1 MGRAQGR
8 DRVVAMG
15 LALAAIVAVGISGCS
30 SGGDDGP
37 ENSAAPAADAPTGPA
52 TPGVF
57 SVVDL
62 APAQVHRLSVE
73 SKDRHVA
80 LVRTAAATW
89 LAEPGTPEV
98 VSGLLAERETEVLP
112 LQAYRRLDT
121 DPDRPDFGLVDP
133 EFVVRVQDAA
143 GVEQAVS
150 VGGVT
155 FSGAGYYARRQ
166 GDPHV
171 YLLVRR
177 SVDDLRSLVRGERV
191 NSPRTQ
197 LETEILSESPDA
209 DPEEV
214 TNPWLAQVLEEEKR

>member
-1 MGRAQGR
+1 MGRTGR
-8 DRVVAMG
+8 PGRVVATS
-15 LALAAIVAVGISGCS
+15 LALAAVAGTLAAGCS
-30 SGGDDGP
+30 SGGDRP
-37 ENSAAPAADAPTGPA
+37 PAEVAAPAGPA
-52 TPGVF
+52 SPGVF

-62 APAQVHRLSVE
+62 TPAQVHRLSVE
-73 SKDRHVA
+73 AGAQQVA
-80 LVRTAAATW
+80 VVRSSAATW
-89 LAEPGTPEV
+89 LAGPGTSEI
-98 VSGLLAERETEVLP
+98 VSGLLAERESEVLP
-112 LQAYRRLDT
+112 LQAYRRLDA
-121 DPDRPDFGLVDP
+121 DPDRPDFGLIDP
-133 EFVVRVQDAA
+133 ELVVRVQDAA
-143 GVEQAVS
+143 GAEQTVS
-150 VGGVT
+150 VGVVT

-214 TNPWLAQVLEEEKR
+214 TNPWLAQVLEEVRG

>member
-1 MGRAQGR
+1 MGRAPGR
-8 DRVVAMG
+8 GRVVAMG
-15 LALAAIVAVGISGCS
+15 LALAAVVAGVTGCS
-30 SGGDDGP
+30 SGGGDRSED
-37 ENSAAPAADAPTGPA
+37 SAPAADAPTGPA

-62 APAQVHRLSVE
+62 TPAQVHRLSVE
-73 SKDRHVA
+73 SKDRQVA

-150 VGGVT
+150 VGGGT

-177 SVDDLRSLVRGERV
+177 SVDDLRSLVAGERV

-214 TNPWLAQVLEEEKR
+214 TNPWLAQVLEEGQR

>member
-8 DRVVAMG
+8 GRVVATG
-15 LALAAIVAVGISGCS
+15 LTLAVVVAGVTGCS
-30 SGGDDGP
+30 PGGGDRSED
-37 ENSAAPAADAPTGPA
+37 SAAPAADAPTGPA

-62 APAQVHRLSVE
+62 TPAQVHRLSVE
-73 SKDRHVA
+73 SKDRQVA

-98 VSGLLAERETEVLP
+98 VSGLLAERESEVLP
-112 LQAYRRLDT
+112 LQAYRRLET
-121 DPDRPDFGLVDP
+121 DSDRPDFGLVDP

-150 VGGVT
+150 VGVGT

-177 SVDDLRSLVRGERV
+177 SVDDLRSLVAGARV

-197 LETEILSESPDA
+197 LETEILNESPDA

-214 TNPWLAQVLEEEKR
+214 TNPWLAQVLEEEQ

>member
-1 MGRAQGR
+1 MRMR
-8 DRVVAMG
+8 
-15 LALAAIVAVGISGCS
+15 ALAAAVAFALGVGCS
-30 SGGDDGP
+30 SNGGGQ
-37 ENSAAPAADAPTGPA
+37 EEAAAPAPTGPA
-52 TPGVF
+52 RPTVF

-73 SKDRHVA
+73 SQGRQVA
-80 LVRTAAATW
+80 LVRTTAATW

-98 VSGLLAERETEVLP
+98 VSGLLSERETEVLP
-112 LQAYRRLDT
+112 LQAYRRIVAEAD
-121 DPDRPDFGLVDP
+121 DADFGLVDP
-133 EFVVRVQDAA
+133 ELVVRVQDAA

-150 VGGVT
+150 VGAVT

-166 GDPHV
+166 GDGHV
-171 YLLVRR
+171 YVLVRR

-197 LETEILSESPDA
+197 LETEILSESPDS

-214 TNPWLAQVLEEEKR
+214 TNPWLAQVLEEAQP

>member
-1 MGRAQGR
+1 MGRARGR
-8 DRVVAMG
+8 VRAVAMVI
-15 LALAAIVAVGISGCS
+15 AVVVAVGGTGCS
-30 SGGDDGP
+30 SGGGDRSEDR
-37 ENSAAPAADAPTGPA
+37 AAPAQDAPTGPA

-62 APAQVHRLSVE
+62 DPAQVHRLSVE
-73 SKDRHVA
+73 SKGAQVA
-80 LVRTAAATW
+80 LVRTTAGTW

-150 VGGVT
+150 VGVVT
-155 FSGAGYYARRQ
+155 FSGAGYYARRL

-191 NSPRTQ
+191 NSPRTA
-197 LETEILSESPDA
+197 LENEILSESPDA

-214 TNPWLAQVLEEEKR
+214 TNPWLAQVLEEAP

>member
-1 MGRAQGR
+1 MGTR
-8 DRVVAMG
+8 
-15 LALAAIVAVGISGCS
+15 ALAAAVALAVGVGCS
-30 SGGDDGP
+30 SGGGGQKKV
-37 ENSAAPAADAPTGPA
+37 AAPVPSGPA
-52 TPGVF
+52 TPTVF

-73 SKDRHVA
+73 SKGRQVA
-80 LVRTAAATW
+80 LVRSTAATW

-112 LQAYRRLDT
+112 LQAFRRIVADAA
-121 DPDRPDFGLVDP
+121 DADYGLADP
-133 EFVVRVQDAA
+133 ELVVRVQDAA

-150 VGGVT
+150 VGAVT
-155 FSGAGYYARRQ
+155 FSGAGYYARRL
-166 GDPHV
+166 GDDHV

-191 NSPRTQ
+191 NSPRTA
-197 LETEILSESPDA
+197 LENEILSESPDS

-214 TNPWLAQVLEEEKR
+214 TNPWLAQVLEEEVHP

>member
-1 MGRAQGR
+1 MPM
-8 DRVVAMG
+8 RV
-15 LALAAIVAVGISGCS
+15 LAAAVAVAVGVACS
-30 SGGDDGP
+30 SGGGGQ
-37 ENSAAPAADAPTGPA
+37 EEVVAPTPAGPA

-73 SKDRHVA
+73 SKGRQVA
-80 LVRTAAATW
+80 LVRTSAATW

-112 LQAYRRLDT
+112 LQAYRRIVAEAGDA
-121 DPDRPDFGLVDP
+121 DFGLVDP
-133 EFVVRVQDAA
+133 ELVVRVQDAA
-143 GVEQAVS
+143 GVEQTVS
-150 VGGVT
+150 VGAVT

-166 GDPHV
+166 GDDHV

-197 LETEILSESPDA
+197 LETEILSESPDS

-214 TNPWLAQVLEEEKR
+214 TNPWLAQVLEEEVH